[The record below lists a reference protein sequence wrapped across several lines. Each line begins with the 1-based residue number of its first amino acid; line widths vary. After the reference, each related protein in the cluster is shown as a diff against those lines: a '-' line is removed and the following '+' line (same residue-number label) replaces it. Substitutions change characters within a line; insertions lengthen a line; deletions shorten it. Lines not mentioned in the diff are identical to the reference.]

1 MSLEAIRKQ
10 DNSFERALTLQ
21 AALQPSEVWQLPNG
35 AVGVNVN
42 TGSSVSGDRVGF
54 ATQGVF
60 TMPKQT
66 GIVLL
71 DGGRAYWDHSDN
83 RVTYRKVNDRDFY
96 LGRVVGDA
104 ASSDTTCA
112 VEINVD
118 PRYDIEL
125 GCDPFISVPVGTFAA
140 GGFDFPRNRGG
151 SWVLDLTSTNEA
163 QKVDLISRD
172 GFVLSANPIVEFAFC
187 VENNGTA
194 SGPEFNIG
202 VASDTHSTDFQ
213 SITRFVSIH
222 TQGNSTTIFAQSD
235 DDVTDVNPTNTTTTH
250 TVGTA
255 VSNRVECWL
264 DFRDPANVR
273 IYVNG
278 VRVLPATTF
287 SAGLTQLV
295 YLIAHLRKPASTQTY
310 RAAIDWLRV
319 RLAEQ

>member
-1 MSLEAIRKQ
+1 MSLEATRSQ
-10 DNSFERALTLQ
+10 STAFERALTLESSI
-21 AALQPSEVWQLPNG
+21 QPSEVWQLPNG
-35 AVGVNVN
+35 SVGVYIP
-42 TGSSVSGDRVGF
+42 TGAGTSGDRGAFSTV
-54 ATQGVF
+54 GVF
-60 TMPKQT
+60 VMPKET
-66 GIVLL
+66 GVALL
-71 DGGRAYWDHSDN
+71 DGGRAYWDHSAN

-96 LGRVVGDA
+96 IGRVVGDA
-104 ASSDTTCA
+104 AAADTTCA
-112 VEINVD
+112 VELNVD

-125 GCDPFISVPVGTFAA
+125 GRDPFISVPVGTFAA

-151 SWVLDLTSTNEA
+151 CWVLDLTATNEA

-172 GFVLSANPIVEFAFC
+172 GFVLAANPIVEFAFC
-187 VENNGTA
+187 IEANGTA
-194 SGPEFNIG
+194 TGPEFNIG

-235 DDVTDVNPTNTTTTH
+235 DDVTDVNPTNTTKTH

-264 DFRDPANVR
+264 DFRNPASVK

-278 VRVLPATTF
+278 ERVLTSTTF

-295 YLIAHLRKPASTQTY
+295 YLIAHLRKPTSTQTY

-319 RLAEQ
+319 RLSEQ